1 MIATPQSEPNHA
13 FLSMPVERNA
23 MALEYQLERAI
34 PLKELLDTARAWRKQ
49 LSPRF
54 RRACSAGQLLFQV
67 LGIAGYAGY
76 FASMHALMR
85 VVSGALVAGTW
96 YAIYKMKSAAPG

>member
-1 MIATPQSEPNHA
+1 MIPTPQSEPTDA
-13 FLSMPVERNA
+13 FLSMPMERNG

-34 PLKELLDTARAWRKQ
+34 PLKELLDSVHAWRNQ
-49 LSPRF
+49 LSPRP
-54 RRACSAGQLLFQV
+54 RRLFSAGKLLFQV
-67 LGIAGYAGY
+67 IGIAGYAGY

-85 VVSGALVAGTW
+85 MLSGALVAGTW